1 MIELLTT
8 IDSVVWG
15 PAMIALLLGTHI
27 YLTFRTGFIQRKLP
41 QAIRMSV
48 RRDPSGK
55 GDISSFGALA
65 TALAATIGTGSIV
78 GVATALLAG
87 GPGAIF
93 WMWIA
98 GLFGIATKYVETYAA
113 VKYRVRDKTGA
124 MLGGAMFVWKRAFA
138 RPDGSVPWWAT
149 LGAVSFAAFAVIAT
163 IGTGSAVQ
171 AAAISGIVTS
181 SVPAIPAVAVGVVI
195 VVAVAAVIFGGVN
208 SIARVCECARAHH
221 GRRLRARLPGHH
233 GHERRRCCGEA
244 VGLILECAF
253 TPKAAF
259 GGAVG
264 SGMVMA
270 LQFGCARG
278 LFSNESGLGT
288 APIVAAAAKT
298 KNPADQALISMTGA
312 FWSTGVICLLT
323 GLVLVSTMIVH
334 PEIGADI
341 LANPS
346 IFTGAALASAAFAE
360 IPVFGTPVLVLGMCA
375 FAYSTILGWRYYG
388 NRCVA
393 YLFGPKGI
401 KPYQVIYV
409 AVAFFGAIGVGDVV
423 CDHLRHRQ
431 RVDGHPQHHRY
442 SAAFGHDRPGDQALR
457 LRRAPR
463 RGVCRAR
470 APRGQGAA
478 VRRCR
483 PGRSL
488 PLAARTARPG
498 AAAAAAYGEFFH
510 C

>member
-8 IDSVVWG
+8 IDSIVWG

-113 VKYRVRDKTGA
+113 VKYRVRDKSGA

-138 RPDGSVPWWAT
+138 RPDGSAPWWAT
-149 LGAVSFAAFAVIAT
+149 LGAVSFAAFAIIAT

-181 SVPAIPAVAVGVVI
+181 SVPAIPAVAVGIVI

-208 SIARVCECARAHH
+208 SIARVCEWLVPIMAGAYALGCLVIMGMNAPV
-221 GRRLRARLPGHH
+221 L
-233 GHERRRCCGEA
+233 GEA

-264 SGMVMA
+264 SGLIMA

-334 PEIGADI
+334 PEIGEDI

-375 FAYSTILGWRYYG
+375 FAYSTILGWSYYG

-393 YLFGPKGI
+393 YLFGPRGI

-423 CDHLRHRQ
+423 WTISDIGHSQHYRHPA
-431 RVDGHPQHHRY
+431 VVGY
-442 SAAFGHDRPGDQALR
+442 DRPGDQTLR
-457 LRRAPR
+457 LRWPPR
-463 RGVCRAR
+463 RGVRRAR

-478 VRRCR
+478 VE
-483 PGRSL
+483 G
-488 PLAARTARPG
+488 
-498 AAAAAAYGEFFH
+498 AAAAYGEFFH

>member
-8 IDSVVWG
+8 IDSIVWG

-113 VKYRVRDKTGA
+113 VKYRVRDKSGA

-149 LGAVSFAAFAVIAT
+149 ARCRVLRRLSPLIAT

-181 SVPAIPAVAVGVVI
+181 SVPAIPAVAVGIVI

-208 SIARVCECARAHH
+208 SIARVCEWLVPIMAGAYALGCLVIMGMNAPV
-221 GRRLRARLPGHH
+221 L
-233 GHERRRCCGEA
+233 GEA

-264 SGMVMA
+264 SGIVMA

-375 FAYSTILGWRYYG
+375 FAYSTILGWSYYG

-393 YLFGPKGI
+393 YSVRAPSGI

-423 CDHLRHRQ
+423 WTISDIGNALMAIPNII
-431 RVDGHPQHHRY
+431 VILLLV
-442 SAAFGHDRPGDQALR
+442 GHDRPGDQALR

-463 RGVCRAR
+463 RGVRRAR

-478 VRRCR
+478 VE
-483 PGRSL
+483 G
-488 PLAARTARPG
+488 
-498 AAAAAAYGEFFH
+498 AAAAYGEFFH

>member
-1 MIELLTT
+1 MTDILTT
-8 IDSVVWG
+8 IDSIVWG
-15 PAMIALLLGTHI
+15 PAMIALLLGTHV

-41 QAIRMSV
+41 AAIRRSV
-48 RRDPSGK
+48 RRDPDGK

-113 VKYRVRDKTGA
+113 VKYRVRDRRGQ
-124 MLGGAMFVWKRAFA
+124 MMGGAMFVWKRAFA
-138 RPDGSVPWWAT
+138 RPDGTVPWWAT
-149 LGAVSFAAFAVIAT
+149 LGAVAFAAFAIIAT

-181 SVPAIPAVAVGVVI
+181 SIPAIPAVAVGLVV

-208 SIARVCECARAHH
+208 SIARVCEWLVPVMAGAYALGCLVIMAMNAPVL
-221 GRRLRARLPGHH
+221 GQ
-233 GHERRRCCGEA
+233 A

-253 TPKAAF
+253 TAKAAF

-264 SGMVMA
+264 SGMIMA

-298 KNPADQALISMTGA
+298 RNPADQALISMTGA

-323 GLVLVSTMIVH
+323 GLVLVSTMIAH
-334 PEIGADI
+334 PEIGQGI
-341 LANPS
+341 LADPS
-346 IFTGAALASAAFAE
+346 IATGAALARAAFAE
-360 IPVFGTPVLVLGMCA
+360 IPVFGTPILVLGMCS
-375 FAYSTILGWRYYG
+375 FAYSTILGWSYYG

-401 KPYQVIYV
+401 KPYQIVYV

-423 CDHLRHRQ
+423 WTISDIGNALMAIPNIIVVLLLSGMIARETRHFVYEGHLDEEYAEPVPV
-431 RVDGHPQHHRY
+431 VDKAQ
-442 SAAFGHDRPGDQALR
+442 L
-457 LRRAPR
+457 
-463 RGVCRAR
+463 
-470 APRGQGAA
+470 
-478 VRRCR
+478 
-483 PGRSL
+483 
-488 PLAARTARPG
+488 
-498 AAAAAAYGEFFH
+498 
-510 C
+510 

>member
-8 IDSVVWG
+8 IDSIVWG

-113 VKYRVRDKTGA
+113 VKYRVRDKSGA

-149 LGAVSFAAFAVIAT
+149 LGAVSFAAFAIIAT
-163 IGTGSAVQ
+163 IGAGSAVQ

-181 SVPAIPAVAVGVVI
+181 SVPAIPAVVVGIVI

-208 SIARVCECARAHH
+208 SIARVCEWLVPIMAGAYALGCLVIMGMNAPV
-221 GRRLRARLPGHH
+221 L
-233 GHERRRCCGEA
+233 GEA

-264 SGMVMA
+264 SGLIMA

-334 PEIGADI
+334 PEIGEDI

-375 FAYSTILGWRYYG
+375 FAYSTILGWSVLRQPLRG
-388 NRCVA
+388 LLVRA
-393 YLFGPKGI
+393 PRH
-401 KPYQVIYV
+401 Q
-409 AVAFFGAIGVGDVV
+409 AVPGDLRGRGLLRRHRGGGRGV
-423 CDHLRHRQ
+423 DHLGHRQ
-431 RVDGHPQHHRY
+431 RADGHSQHYRHPAVVGY
-442 SAAFGHDRPGDQALR
+442 DRPGDQALR
-457 LRRAPR
+457 LRWPPR
-463 RGVCRAR
+463 RGVRRAR

-478 VRRCR
+478 VE
-483 PGRSL
+483 G
-488 PLAARTARPG
+488 
-498 AAAAAAYGEFFH
+498 AAAAYGEFFH

>member
-1 MIELLTT
+1 MTDILTT
-8 IDSVVWG
+8 IDSFVWG

-27 YLTFRTGFIQRKLP
+27 FLTFRTGFIQRKLP

-48 RRDPSGK
+48 RRDPDGK

-65 TALAATIGTGSIV
+65 TALAATIGTGSMV

-113 VKYRVRDKTGA
+113 VKYRVRDKSGA

-149 LGAVSFAAFAVIAT
+149 LGAVSFAAFAIIAT

-181 SVPAIPAVAVGVVI
+181 SIPAVPAVAVGLVI
-195 VVAVAAVIFGGVN
+195 VVAVAVVIFGGVN
-208 SIARVCECARAHH
+208 SIARVCEWLVPVMAGAYALGCLVIM
-221 GRRLRARLPGHH
+221 GMNFPVL
-233 GHERRRCCGEA
+233 GEA
-244 VGLILECAF
+244 VALIVECAF

-264 SGMVMA
+264 SGMIMA

-298 KNPADQALISMTGA
+298 RNPADQALISMTGA

-323 GLVLVSTMIVH
+323 GLVLVSTMIAH
-334 PEIGADI
+334 PEIAQGI
-341 LANPS
+341 LENPS
-346 IFTGAALASAAFAE
+346 IATGAALASAAFAD
-360 IPVFGTPVLVLGMCA
+360 IPVFGTPVLVLGMCS
-375 FAYSTILGWRYYG
+375 FAYSTILGWSYYG

-401 KPYQVIYV
+401 KAYQVVYV
-409 AVAFFGAIGVGDVV
+409 AVAFLGAIGVGDVV
-423 CDHLRHRQ
+423 WTISDIGNALMAIPNIIVILLLSGMIARETKHF
-431 RVDGHPQHHRY
+431 VYDGHLDEEYAEPVPTTKGPQ
-442 SAAFGHDRPGDQALR
+442 L
-457 LRRAPR
+457 
-463 RGVCRAR
+463 
-470 APRGQGAA
+470 
-478 VRRCR
+478 
-483 PGRSL
+483 
-488 PLAARTARPG
+488 
-498 AAAAAAYGEFFH
+498 
-510 C
+510 

>member
-113 VKYRVRDKTGA
+113 VKYRVRDKSGA

-195 VVAVAAVIFGGVN
+195 VGAVAAVIFGGVN
-208 SIARVCECARAHH
+208 SIARVCEWLVPIMAGAYALGCLVIMGMNAPV
-221 GRRLRARLPGHH
+221 L
-233 GHERRRCCGEA
+233 GEA

-264 SGMVMA
+264 SGLIMA

-375 FAYSTILGWRYYG
+375 FAYSTILGWSYYG

-423 CDHLRHRQ
+423 WTISDIGNALMAIPNIIVILLLSGMIARETKHYVYDGHLDEEYAEPVP
-431 RVDGHPQHHRY
+431 RVDKAQ
-442 SAAFGHDRPGDQALR
+442 L
-457 LRRAPR
+457 
-463 RGVCRAR
+463 
-470 APRGQGAA
+470 
-478 VRRCR
+478 
-483 PGRSL
+483 
-488 PLAARTARPG
+488 
-498 AAAAAAYGEFFH
+498 
-510 C
+510 

>member
-113 VKYRVRDKTGA
+113 VKYRVRDKSGA

-149 LGAVSFAAFAVIAT
+149 LGAVSFAAFAIIAT

-181 SVPAIPAVAVGVVI
+181 SVPATPAVAVGVVI

-208 SIARVCECARAHH
+208 SIARVCEWLVPIMAGAYALGCLVIMGMNAPV
-221 GRRLRARLPGHH
+221 L
-233 GHERRRCCGEA
+233 GEA

-264 SGMVMA
+264 SGLIMA

-334 PEIGADI
+334 PEIGEDI

-375 FAYSTILGWRYYG
+375 FAYSTILGWSYYG

-393 YLFGPKGI
+393 YLFGPRGI

-423 CDHLRHRQ
+423 WTISDIGNALMAIPNIIVILLLSGMIARETKHYVYDGHLDEEYAEPVP
-431 RVDGHPQHHRY
+431 RVDKAQ
-442 SAAFGHDRPGDQALR
+442 L
-457 LRRAPR
+457 
-463 RGVCRAR
+463 
-470 APRGQGAA
+470 
-478 VRRCR
+478 
-483 PGRSL
+483 
-488 PLAARTARPG
+488 
-498 AAAAAAYGEFFH
+498 
-510 C
+510 

>member
-1 MIELLTT
+1 MTEILTT
-8 IDSVVWG
+8 IDSFVWG
-15 PAMIALLLGTHI
+15 PAMIALLLGTHV

-41 QAIRMSV
+41 AAIRMSV
-48 RRDPSGK
+48 KSDPDGK

-98 GLFGIATKYVETYAA
+98 GIFGIATKYVETYAA
-113 VKYRVRDKTGA
+113 VKYRVRDRRGQ
-124 MLGGAMFVWKRAFA
+124 MMGGAMFVWRRAFA
-138 RPDGSVPWWAT
+138 RPDGTVPWWAT
-149 LGAVSFAAFAVIAT
+149 LGAVAFAGFAVIAT

-208 SIARVCECARAHH
+208 SIARVCEWLVPVMAGAYALGCLVIMAMNAPVL
-221 GRRLRARLPGHH
+221 GQ
-233 GHERRRCCGEA
+233 A

-253 TPKAAF
+253 TAKAAF

-264 SGMVMA
+264 SGMIMA

-298 KNPADQALISMTGA
+298 RNPADQALISMTGA

-323 GLVLVSTMIVH
+323 GLVLVSTMIAH
-334 PEIGADI
+334 PEIGQEI
-341 LANPS
+341 LADPS
-346 IFTGAALASAAFAE
+346 IATGAALASAAFAE
-360 IPVFGTPVLVLGMCA
+360 IPYFTHPRARHGLVRLFHHSGLVLLREPLRGLPVRA
-375 FAYSTILGWRYYG
+375 QGHQALPD
-388 NRCVA
+388 CVRGRG
-393 YLFGPKGI
+393 LLRGHRGGGRS
-401 KPYQVIYV
+401 V
-409 AVAFFGAIGVGDVV
+409 
-423 CDHLRHRQ
+423 DHLGHRQ
-431 RVDGHPQHHRY
+431 RPHGHPQHHRG
-442 SAAFGHDRPGDQALR
+442 AAAVGYDRPGDEALR
-457 LRRAPR
+457 LR
-463 RGVCRAR
+463 
-470 APRGQGAA
+470 GAS
-478 VRRCR
+478 
-483 PGRSL
+483 G
-488 PLAARTARPG
+488 
-498 AAAAAAYGEFFH
+498 
-510 C
+510 

>member
-113 VKYRVRDKTGA
+113 VKYRVRDKSGA

-149 LGAVSFAAFAVIAT
+149 AGAVSFAAFAIIAT

-208 SIARVCECARAHH
+208 SIARVCEWLVPIMAGAYALGCLVIMGMNAPV
-221 GRRLRARLPGHH
+221 L
-233 GHERRRCCGEA
+233 GEA

-264 SGMVMA
+264 SGLIMA

-334 PEIGADI
+334 PEIGEDI

-375 FAYSTILGWRYYG
+375 FAYSTILGWSYYG

-393 YLFGPKGI
+393 YLFGPRGI

-423 CDHLRHRQ
+423 WTISDIGNALMAIPSIIVILLLSGMIARETKHYVYDGNLDEEYGEPVP
-431 RVDGHPQHHRY
+431 RVDKAQ
-442 SAAFGHDRPGDQALR
+442 L
-457 LRRAPR
+457 
-463 RGVCRAR
+463 
-470 APRGQGAA
+470 
-478 VRRCR
+478 
-483 PGRSL
+483 
-488 PLAARTARPG
+488 
-498 AAAAAAYGEFFH
+498 
-510 C
+510 